1 MARSKDYV
9 VSNGASNFERFV
21 RICCLVRTRRSN
33 FANVGLFEY
42 VVLFERGVRNIGA
55 AFNGK
60 FATLLTVACVER
72 DV

>member
-21 RICCLVRTRRSN
+21 RICCLVRTRLSKQC
-33 FANVGLFEY
+33 AG
-42 VVLFERGVRNIGA
+42 
-55 AFNGK
+55 FNGK